1 MSNKEA
7 RSRNEVN
14 QDLPYIERY
23 RLLQTNISP
32 RLTTPPFRAFI
43 KERLPFQLKSGQKE
57 VVFAHALA
65 LKREWSQQFWKEK
78 TDQLRLTERERKDV
92 QIVVIPPSRQKNG
105 DGDFSKKFYADLKR
119 KPLGKYPVAKFI
131 RGQKYGN
138 EPYESEY
145 LIENFK
151 KAKSIYIIAS
161 PLSKSDFADINFV
174 AGQYLM
180 NGAKEIIL
188 VAPFMADQ
196 REDKNVKK
204 TKPGEQFVYNGR
216 IIKIMHWMKSLSPSI
231 SKIITFETH
240 SSATQAFAA
249 LAGIPLVP
257 ISYEEELIGE
267 ISPLLRKKDFN
278 PNKWKVVRP
287 DVGRNLVATR
297 IEDHFKIEGIHMSQ
311 VRNSDTLE
319 KKAIDLSEEL
329 KLKLKGTNVI
339 LYDDEAGT
347 FKTMKNVVHQ
357 LIRAEVR
364 NINIFLGHAR
374 LQQRWTQNL
383 KWIIE
388 KCRKKNI
395 SFKVYVTDSRV
406 PIGGLKDFME
416 QYPEVIKRVSVAKKT
431 RNVIEANIENID
443 FWAGKF
449 NGVDYERE
457 ILQYT
462 ESELSNVSEEK

>member
-7 RSRNEVN
+7 KSRNEVN

-92 QIVVIPPSRQKNG
+92 
-105 DGDFSKKFYADLKR
+105 
-119 KPLGKYPVAKFI
+119 
-131 RGQKYGN
+131 
-138 EPYESEY
+138 
-145 LIENFK
+145 
-151 KAKSIYIIAS
+151 
-161 PLSKSDFADINFV
+161 
-174 AGQYLM
+174 
-180 NGAKEIIL
+180 IL

-329 KLKLKGTNVI
+329 KLKLNGTISRSDKKGF
-339 LYDDEAGT
+339 GS
-347 FKTMKNVVHQ
+347 
-357 LIRAEVR
+357 
-364 NINIFLGHAR
+364 
-374 LQQRWTQNL
+374 
-383 KWIIE
+383 
-388 KCRKKNI
+388 KKN
-395 SFKVYVTDSRV
+395 
-406 PIGGLKDFME
+406 
-416 QYPEVIKRVSVAKKT
+416 KKCH
-431 RNVIEANIENID
+431 R
-443 FWAGKF
+443 GK
-449 NGVDYERE
+449 YR
-457 ILQYT
+457 
-462 ESELSNVSEEK
+462 KH